1 MISLIAS
8 LLIATNTPAADVVAN
23 CRSMIPSDVELKG
36 RIVLRSR
43 RGIAQAE
50 YDYDL
55 VRKDGGTDLKISK
68 DGNDLRR
75 NIYDK

>member
-1 MISLIAS
+1 MIALVASFLIS
-8 LLIATNTPAADVVAN
+8 TNAPAAEVIAN
-23 CRSMIPSDVELKG
+23 CRTMVPSDVELKG

-55 VRKDGGTDLKISK
+55 VRKGG
-68 DGNDLRR
+68 
-75 NIYDK
+75 